1 MFNFLKDYE
10 TVNDSLVEKALDNY
24 IELHN
29 STIKYSTLYKPND
42 IRDITDP
49 VLINEIKLNIIK
61 KTKKHIIEDDEILD
75 TGKKLLLWNNIKL
88 DKGKYVFISKEI
100 VNYSYPCIFSKYINN
115 NLKELYQ
122 L

>member
-1 MFNFLKDYE
+1 MLNFLKDYE

-49 VLINEIKLNIIK
+49 VLINKIKLNLIK
-61 KTKKHIIEDDEILD
+61 KTK
-75 TGKKLLLWNNIKL
+75 TYN
-88 DKGKYVFISKEI
+88 
-100 VNYSYPCIFSKYINN
+100 
-115 NLKELYQ
+115 
-122 L
+122 

>member
-29 STIKYSTLYKPND
+29 STIKYKPND

-49 VLINEIKLNIIK
+49 VLINEIKLNLIK
-61 KTKKHIIEDDEILD
+61 KTK
-75 TGKKLLLWNNIKL
+75 TYNWRWWNTCYRRKALIM
-88 DKGKYVFISKEI
+88 E
-100 VNYSYPCIFSKYINN
+100 
-115 NLKELYQ
+115 
-122 L
+122 